1 MGVSKR
7 ALKINNYKL
16 TKTSLK
22 KCGFDRW
29 RYVFNAVNAASGEE
43 RCFFIEIA
51 VLNPLL
57 NSDRVVLYEAQNE
70 SIKSSD
76 LQAALAGNIDLTGM
90 EEKAAPSY
98 CCVCAGILGRNP
110 RRLTR
115 YIPAGEFSFKKNAF
129 DIKSDLCMFGENS
142 LSGVQEVTRA
152 DCRKLPLGTRSDVG
166 KMEWNLKYEKVL
178 DSAPVSSKKTF
189 SWYAGG
195 IKTQFSGRVIF
206 DGDEFLISPDNSFGY
221 ADKSWGSEMPCPFLH
236 ISSSRMTSI
245 FTGKIMRDSAFALES
260 NLEGKVVVL
269 SKFGEKEFSFGPK
282 KKIKKYE
289 SSWRCVR
296 SPLNSGGEELHWSV
310 SINSKK
316 YILDVD
322 VFSAVNEL
330 IIKDYDMPQGEGAVL
345 KIVSGASATGE
356 IRLYRQIKKSLELIQ
371 HAKIVSAVAEYGVKD
386 SVDDE

>member
-1 MGVSKR
+1 MSVSKR
-7 ALKINNYKL
+7 ALKTNNYKL

-29 RYVFNAVNAASGEE
+29 RYVFNAVNATSGEE
-43 RCFFIEIA
+43 RCFFIEIS

-57 NSDRVVLYEAQNE
+57 NSDRVVLYESQNE
-70 SIKSSD
+70 NVKPAD
-76 LQAALAGNIDLTGM
+76 LQAALAGNIDLDGGEGKT
-90 EEKAAPSY
+90 APSY
-98 CCVCAGILGRNP
+98 CCVCVGILGRNP

-115 YIPAGEFSFKKNAF
+115 YIPVCEFSFKKNEF
-129 DIKSDLCMFGENS
+129 NIKTDACIFSENS

-152 DCRKLPLGTRSDVG
+152 DCRRLPQGTRSDAG
-166 KMEWNLKYEKVL
+166 KMEWNLKYEKIF

-189 SWYAGG
+189 FWYAGG

-206 DGDEFLISPDNSFGY
+206 DGEEFLISPDNSFGY
-221 ADKSWGSEMPCPFLH
+221 ADKAWGSEMPCPFLH
-236 ISSSRMTSI
+236 INSSRMTSI
-245 FTGKIMRDSAFALES
+245 FTGKIMRDSAFALECD
-260 NLEGKVVVL
+260 LEGKVVVL

-289 SSWRCVR
+289 SSWRCVQ
-296 SPLNSGGEELHWSV
+296 SPSNSGGEELHWSV

-330 IIKDYDMPQGEGAVL
+330 IIKDYDMPQGEGALL

-386 SVDDE
+386 SVDD

>member
-1 MGVSKR
+1 MGVSKK
-7 ALKINNYKL
+7 ALKANGYKL
-16 TKTSLK
+16 TKNSLK
-22 KCGFDRW
+22 RCGFDRW
-29 RYVFNAVNAASGEE
+29 RWVFNAVNATSGEE

-51 VLNPLL
+51 VLNPAL
-57 NSDRVVLYEAQNE
+57 NSDRVVFYEAQSEN
-70 SIKSSD
+70 IKSAD
-76 LQAALAGNIDLTGM
+76 LQAALAGNIDLAG
-90 EEKAAPSY
+90 EENKAVPSY
-98 CCVCAGILGRNP
+98 CCVCSGILGRNP

-115 YIPAGEFSFKKNAF
+115 YIPACEFSFKKNGLN
-129 DIKSDLCMFGENS
+129 IKSDACMFDENS

-152 DCRKLPLGTRSDVG
+152 DCRTLLQGTRSDVG
-166 KMEWNLKYEKVL
+166 KMEWNLKYEKIF
-178 DSAPVSSKKTF
+178 DSAPVSSKKSF
-189 SWYAGG
+189 SWYASG

-221 ADKSWGSEMPCPFLH
+221 ADKAWGSEMPFPFLH

-245 FTGKIMRDSAFALES
+245 FTGKIMLDSAFALES
-260 NLEGKVVVL
+260 DLDGKVVVL
-269 SKFGEKEFSFGPK
+269 SKFGDKEFSFGPK

-296 SPLNSGGEELHWSV
+296 SPSNSGGEELHWSV

-322 VFSAVNEL
+322 VFSSVNEL
-330 IIKDYDMPQGEGAVL
+330 IIKDYDLPQGEGALL

-356 IRLYRQIKKSLELIQ
+356 IRLYRQIYKALELIQ

-386 SVDDE
+386 SIDE